1 MNGRLRQLV
10 WKILVKLNLTLFI
23 SANEDID
30 LTSYFN
36 YGKNKQ
42 VLAYNDVYL
51 KLAFTSVEVNRKVKL
66 Q

>member
-1 MNGRLRQLV
+1 
-10 WKILVKLNLTLFI
+10 LFI